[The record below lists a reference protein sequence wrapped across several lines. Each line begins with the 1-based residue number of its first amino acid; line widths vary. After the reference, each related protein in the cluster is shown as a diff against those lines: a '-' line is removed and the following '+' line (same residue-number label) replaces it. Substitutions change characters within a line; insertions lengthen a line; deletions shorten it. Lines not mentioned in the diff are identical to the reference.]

1 MYYMEYNKIG
11 YKHTTTIHMK
21 QISEIVKLTILTIMS
36 LVSVN
41 ISAQS
46 VEAELQE
53 YFYPFAKF
61 SYIVTPNAENPSM
74 VVTYSLSN
82 GNILTKKTEIWN
94 GYSAK
99 KVTEDLYKLSIE
111 EDRQAIVSTQQIIQ
125 NMLGTR
131 RASDKLTMFVLPKE
145 DKTISWEE
153 IVNGESSSCS
163 ARFVFISFT
172 FEGQK
177 LYRKAVKIERTTPL
191 DKSSSVKEW
200 SYWVKG
206 LSRLATYGYWGDP
219 EKVSCIEKSVNIGID
234 NPVIEISE
242 EEYNRIK

>member
-1 MYYMEYNKIG
+1 MEYNKIG
-11 YKHTTTIHMK
+11 LKHNTTLHMK
-21 QISEIVKLTILTIMS
+21 QISEIAKLTILTIMS
-36 LVSVN
+36 FVCVN
-41 ISAQS
+41 ISAQT

-61 SYIVTPNAENPSM
+61 SYIVTPNAESPSM

-82 GNILTKKTEIWN
+82 GNILTKKTEMWN
-94 GYSAK
+94 GYSSK
-99 KVTEDLYKLSIE
+99 KVAEDLYKLTIE
-111 EDRQAIVSTQQIIQ
+111 EDRRAIVSNQQIIQ
-125 NMLGTR
+125 SMLGTR
-131 RASDKLTMFVLPKE
+131 RASDKITMFVLPKD
-145 DKTISWEE
+145 DKAISWKET
-153 IVNGESSSCS
+153 VNGESSNCS
-163 ARFVFISFT
+163 AKFVFISFT

-191 DKSSSVKEW
+191 DMSSSFKEW